1 MITADIIRK
10 NPLRMMNGR
19 KLCGSTGSNR
29 RCISNDERGAGAM
42 KRFINFMFGDWKGG
56 YLLGLAVGLWM
67 GWALHHH

>member
-1 MITADIIRK
+1 V
-10 NPLRMMNGR
+10 
-19 KLCGSTGSNR
+19 
-29 RCISNDERGAGAM
+29 